1 MMLIVSPSSLS
12 VRCRLPM
19 KVGPCRAAFPRF
31 FYNVTSR
38 NCSGFV
44 YGGCEA
50 NGNHFESQ
58 EECEA
63 TCSGVT
69 GKLPVYVCLK
79 GQCPFNDTGIINSSL
94 TV

>member
-1 MMLIVSPSSLS
+1 LQEAGDLLLKILLLMMLIVSPSSLS

-31 FYNVTSR
+31 FYN
-38 NCSGFV
+38 
-44 YGGCEA
+44 A

-63 TCSGVT
+63 TCSGPTAQVT
-69 GKLPVYVCLK
+69 
-79 GQCPFNDTGIINSSL
+79 DRT
-94 TV
+94 

>member
-1 MMLIVSPSSLS
+1 QEAGDLLLKILLLMMLIVSPSSLS

-38 NCSGFV
+38 NCSGF
-44 YGGCEA
+44 
-50 NGNHFESQ
+50 

-63 TCSGVT
+63 TSA
-69 GKLPVYVCLK
+69 P
-79 GQCPFNDTGIINSSL
+79 
-94 TV
+94 